1 MTASS
6 IAAELAKLE
15 HSAVLEL
22 YELDA
27 TALGAGQYF
36 FHAGTNALRAAV
48 VWQGQAYS
56 PFPVYAEG
64 FEATHDGPLPRPR
77 LRVAN
82 VDGIIGVLNRDYRNL
97 QGARLVRRRVL
108 AKFLDAVNFAGG
120 VNATAD
126 PDAGYPDDV
135 WRVDRKSHQD
145 NEFVEYELGSP
156 MDVAEV
162 KLPRRQIIARICGW
176 AYRSTEC
183 GYTGGPVAKDD
194 DTATADPTLDK
205 CGHRLTSCRLR
216 FANNDLPFGSFPG
229 AGQVREL

>member
-1 MTASS
+1 MSS

-36 FHAGTNALRAAV
+36 FHSGTNELRAAV

-82 VDGIIGVLNRDYRNL
+82 VDGIIGALNRDYRNL
-97 QGARLVRRRVL
+97 QGATLIRRRTLV
-108 AKFLDAVNFAGG
+108 KFLDAVNFEGG
-120 VNATAD
+120 VNASAD
-126 PDAGYPDDV
+126 PDAGYPDDP
-135 WRVDRKSHQD
+135 WRIDRKSHQD
-145 NEFVEYELGSP
+145 REFVEYELGSP
-156 MDVAEV
+156 MDVADV

-183 GYTGGPVAKDD
+183 GYAGGPVAKVD
-194 DTATADPTLDK
+194 DTATADPLLDS
-205 CGHRLTSCRLR
+205 CGHRLTSCRKR
-216 FANNDLPFGSFPG
+216 FANDELPFGGFPG
-229 AGQVREL
+229 AAQVRQV